1 MISKSSRSTL
11 KVPLFKATNRLIIVR
26 VSSVYSPKKV
36 ASKTNWL
43 ANTSSFL
50 LPDNQLHYHYKDI
63 LFLKSE

>member
-43 ANTSSFL
+43 ANTSSF
-50 LPDNQLHYHYKDI
+50 
-63 LFLKSE
+63 FVA